1 MKIFRNNLKV
11 DAILSSDWHMRLD
24 NPPCRTDDHSSAQID
39 KVEQISALQRKYD
52 CPVLNAGDIF
62 QLYYPSPTL
71 INLCFDHFPKRMMTI
86 AGQHDLPDHNID
98 LIKKSAF
105 YTLARGGAFL
115 FLNGQV
121 NWKTYTPKPN
131 YITIGLRKIAI
142 AHMLVWDKEEPFPDC
157 PAPRVNK
164 VFKMFPHADLILAG
178 DNHQT
183 FTARKGK
190 QLLVNPGSLTRHKAD
205 QADHRPCV
213 FLWSAATN
221 TCRKHYLKIRK
232 NVISREHID
241 LVNEKKLRKEAFI
254 EQLDTE
260 WKIDLSFEDN
270 ISRALTKNKLGPSEK
285 YIHRWMKEK
294 KV

>member
-1 MKIFRNNLKV
+1 MIIKRNDLKV
-11 DAILSSDWHMRLD
+11 DAILTSDWHMRLD
-24 NPPCRTDDHSSAQID
+24 NPPCRLDDHSSAQID
-39 KVEQISALQRKYD
+39 KIEQISSLQRKFN
-52 CPVLNAGDIF
+52 CPVLNGGDVF
-62 QLYYPSPTL
+62 QIYYPSPTL
-71 INLCFDHFPKRMMTI
+71 INICLDHFPKRMMAV

-115 FLNGQV
+115 FLNGQT
-121 NWKTYTPKPN
+121 NWKTYSKKPN
-131 YITIGLRKIAI
+131 YLTIGLKKIAI
-142 AHMLVWDKEEPFPDC
+142 AHMLVWDKDEPFPNC

-164 VFKMFPHADLILAG
+164 VFKMFPKADLILTG

-221 TCRKHYLKIRK
+221 TYRKHYLKIRK
-232 NVISREHID
+232 GVIDRTHID
-241 LVNEKKLRKEAFI
+241 IINEKKERKEAFI
-254 EQLDTE
+254 EQLDDSWDIE
-260 WKIDLSFEDN
+260 LSFEDN
-270 ISRALTKNKLGPSEK
+270 IANALTINSLGKSEK
-285 YIHRWMKEK
+285 YVYKWME
-294 KV
+294 V

>member
-1 MKIFRNNLKV
+1 MLVKRNDIDI
-11 DAILSSDWHMRLD
+11 DAILTSDWHMRLD
-24 NPPCRTDDHSSAQID
+24 NPPCRLDDHSSAQID
-39 KVEQISALQRKYD
+39 KIEQISALQRKYD
-52 CPVLNAGDIF
+52 CPVLNGGDIF

-71 INLCFDHFPKRMMTI
+71 INLCLDHFPKRMMAV

-105 YTLARGGAFL
+105 YTLAKSGTFTFL
-115 FLNGQV
+115 INQV
-121 NWKTYTPKPN
+121 NWKTHSTPTYMPLKGRS
-131 YITIGLRKIAI
+131 ITV
-142 AHMLVWDKEEPFPDC
+142 AHMLVWDKEEPFPNC

-164 VFKMFPHADLILAG
+164 VFKMFPHADLILTG

-241 LVNEKKLRKEAFI
+241 LVNEKKERKEAFI

-260 WKIDLSFEDN
+260 WEIDLSFEDN
-270 ISRALTKNKLGPSEK
+270 VSRALTKNKLGSSEK
-285 YIHRWMKEK
+285 YIHRWMGEK
-294 KV
+294 A